1 MNTAFQGRRGRL
13 AAAVAL
19 AMTAAAAQADV
30 VTDWNIKAND
40 IVIESKIGTPPA
52 VRVMALVQAAV
63 DDAVRE
69 ATARPG
75 SAASVDAAVAAAN
88 RAVLIKLLPA
98 QQATTEAAYNAALS
112 AIADGPARTAGIAA
126 GEKAAAAVLARR
138 AADVI
143 APDTWRPIVTPGVY
157 VPTAGL
163 AATQW
168 PQRKPWLMNSAA
180 QFRPGPPPAL
190 TSEAWARDVN
200 EVREFGARNSTSRS
214 TEQTEV
220 ARFWD
225 FSLPA
230 IYHGAVRSVADQPGR
245 DVARNA
251 RLLAAVAQ
259 SMDDALIAVFDAKY
273 QYNLWR
279 PVTAIRNGDLD
290 GNDATPRDAGWVSLI
305 DAPMHPEYP
314 SGHSILAGAIGV
326 VLKADTAGTQP
337 VLSTSSPTAKGATRR
352 WTSIDAF
359 VTEIGE
365 SRIYGGIH
373 YRTAIR
379 VANAMGE
386 QIGALAVERVLR
398 KPDAMA
404 QLQPPAEQRLV
415 RIVPAQG
422 VQIYECRVAKAG
434 GHAWAFVA
442 PQAELYDERGR
453 AIGHHG
459 AGPYW
464 EARDGS
470 RIEGAVVSRADAP
483 AGSDIPWLLLD
494 AKSTGVRGQ
503 FSRVA
508 SVQRLNTVGG
518 IAPALPCTADMAGR
532 RSEVPYSAEYR
543 FYAPR

>member
-1 MNTAFQGRRGRL
+1 MKTATHRHMRRL
-13 AAAVAL
+13 TVAALPLAL
-19 AMTAAAAQADV
+19 AMAAAQADV
-30 VTDWNIKAND
+30 VTDWNIKANE
-40 IVIESKIGTPPA
+40 IVIESKLGTPPA
-52 VRVMALVQAAV
+52 VRAMALVQTAV
-63 DDAVRE
+63 NDAVRE
-69 ATARPG
+69 AAARPG
-75 SAASVDAAVAAAN
+75 TAMSTEAAVAAAN
-88 RAVLIKLLPA
+88 RAVLVKLLPA
-98 QQATTEAAYNAALS
+98 QQTSIDAAYQAAL
-112 AIADGPARTAGIAA
+112 ATIADGPARTAGIAA

-138 AADVI
+138 AGDVI
-143 APDTWRPIVTPGVY
+143 APDTWRPLVTPGVY
-157 VPTAGL
+157 VPTATL

-168 PQRKPWLMNSAA
+168 PQRTPWLMTGAA

-190 TSEAWARDVN
+190 TSEAWASDVN
-200 EVREFGARNSTSRS
+200 EVRELGSRNSTRR
-214 TEQTEV
+214 TAEQTDI

-225 FSLPA
+225 YSLPA

-259 SMDDALIAVFDAKY
+259 AMDDAMIAVFDAKY

-290 GNDATPRDAGWVSLI
+290 GNDATPREAGWVSLI

-337 VLSTSSPTAKGATRR
+337 MLATSSPTAKGATRR

-373 YRTAIR
+373 YRTAIQ

-404 QLQPPAEQRLV
+404 RLQPPAPRPLV
-415 RIVPAQG
+415 EYG
-422 VQIYECRVAKAG
+422 S
-434 GHAWAFVA
+434 HA
-442 PQAELYDERGR
+442 
-453 AIGHHG
+453 
-459 AGPYW
+459 
-464 EARDGS
+464 S
-470 RIEGAVVSRADAP
+470 R
-483 AGSDIPWLLLD
+483 
-494 AKSTGVRGQ
+494 
-503 FSRVA
+503 
-508 SVQRLNTVGG
+508 
-518 IAPALPCTADMAGR
+518 
-532 RSEVPYSAEYR
+532 
-543 FYAPR
+543 